1 VLDVDVEENVDTVV
15 VVVDDVL
22 FVCVWASAMKP
33 EVNDK
38 RRARKVTV
46 MRVHMLILL
55 PKPATFALS
64 CCDVPS
70 MFKAV
75 W

>member
-22 FVCVWASAMKP
+22 FICVWAPAMEP

-38 RRARKVTV
+38 RRTRKVTV

-64 CCDVPS
+64 
-70 MFKAV
+70 
-75 W
+75 